1 MLTENGRL
9 LAVQSGTKFKVSLDC
24 LFRIAIIY
32 KICKFSSL
40 YNVQNVSSTRKNL
53 DASLYATKKDKILG
67 TIIAIKL
74 RHTCTCICVRGHHY
88 PYEHAQSFVVL
99 CDNVMYKLPYMYT
112 NQCVVL
118 MTNCSLSRVG
128 HKTLRYKYVRC

>member
-9 LAVQSGTKFKVSLDC
+9 LAVQNGTKFKVSLDC

-32 KICKFSSL
+32 KICKFSSLYNVQTFLMFFIFL

-74 RHTCTCICVRGHHY
+74 RHTYTCMCQGT
-88 PYEHAQSFVVL
+88 P
-99 CDNVMYKLPYMYT
+99 LP
-112 NQCVVL
+112 L
-118 MTNCSLSRVG
+118 
-128 HKTLRYKYVRC
+128 